1 MVGLLGVFERWRWRE
16 RKREGGKSAR
26 GEIEGTEGLCWPTEG
41 KAGGRHCTQ
50 AGKQSLAVKLAAV
63 SNDSEMRR
71 ETHQGR
77 WPNDPREWKYD

>member
-16 RKREGGKSAR
+16 RKSAR
-26 GEIEGTEGLCWPTEG
+26 GELEGTERLRWLKAS

-50 AGKQSLAVKLAAV
+50 AGRQSLAVKFAAV

-77 WPNDPREWKYD
+77 